1 MAARLDAYSVDDSER
16 HGYMEARR
24 RCAAAPVTARR
35 SLEGWD
41 VDAERRAACEAA
53 YKYMRR
59 RWDDDE
65 RRARMLTYGALARR
79 GYSSELARQAVEHA
93 AQRLRD
99 EQDGTDE

>member
-1 MAARLDAYSVDDSER
+1 
-16 HGYMEARR
+16 
-24 RCAAAPVTARR
+24 
-35 SLEGWD
+35 
-41 VDAERRAACEAA
+41 
-53 YKYMRR
+53 MRR

-93 AQRLRD
+93 AHRLRD